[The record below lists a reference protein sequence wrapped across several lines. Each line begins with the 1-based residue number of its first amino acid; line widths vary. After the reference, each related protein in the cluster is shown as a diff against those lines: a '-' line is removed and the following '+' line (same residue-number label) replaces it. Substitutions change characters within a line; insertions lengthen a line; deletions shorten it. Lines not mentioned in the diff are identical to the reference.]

1 MIAISIAGMLGG
13 IFVLPGIAAAK
24 TGSSIWLAFLL
35 AAICI
40 LPAVLS
46 KSELATAMPKSGGT
60 YVYIERAFG
69 PLFGTISGLGL
80 WLSLLLKSAFC
91 LVGFGAYLLVLHE
104 PPFQEVCVSLGP
116 LIPIKAFCISYL
128 KLLSITFVF
137 LIMIL
142 NIFGVKKVGKVQL
155 FVVIVSLLGLISLLF
170 LGIPQVKKEY
180 INPFIKYGKEGL
192 IASIAF
198 VYVAYAGVTKV
209 AAIAGEVK
217 NPSRNL
223 PLAMIFSLFLI
234 TIVYTTIS
242 YVLVGNVELNILE
255 KDLRP
260 IYTLAKNLS
269 GEWISISIAIIGVL
283 TLISMA
289 NSGVLASSR
298 FPFAMANDKLLPSI
312 FTKVH
317 NKYLTPINTIF
328 FTCIVMALVILFLDI
343 ERIAKLASAFK
354 VAMFITVNLCV
365 IILRETS
372 VQWYNPSYKSPL
384 YPYIQLFGIISG
396 LILLFYLGLMP
407 ILVLFSIGILGWFLF
422 LLYGKKS
429 SRSGVLV
436 NYGHLPALSLLF
448 KKRSQTT
455 ELKPISTEANDID
468 SEYHS
473 DNSSVIVTLLGNE
486 YSPENLTEL
495 GMSLSIDK
503 KIKVVNIT
511 EAPDQ
516 TALDVFTTKTA
527 KIKSIERQINNVGKL
542 QNANLKFEPLITHNI
557 SHSIQT
563 MSTSKSLEWLVLE
576 WNGRAYNGLL
586 LNNPLGWILSNVN
599 SNFALFKDNGIRY
612 FSEIVLAI
620 RPNSKDLK
628 QLIKTTAQIANFY
641 KARFTLLHIVSENN
655 TESDLLKLKKSSEKH
670 ISEYSNFAKLRIE
683 CSNNPFECVEE
694 LSSEYDLLVL
704 GTPRKDT
711 WRSVLFG
718 TGKDLFATQANC
730 SVLRLTIKSTN

>member
-69 PLFGTISGLGL
+69 PLFGTISGIGL

-91 LVGFGAYLLVLHE
+91 LVGFGAYLLVLTNT
-104 PPFQEVCVSLGP
+104 S
-116 LIPIKAFCISYL
+116 IPIEY
-128 KLLSITFVF
+128 LSIIFLF

-155 FVVIVSLLGLISLLF
+155 FVVIISILGLVSLLF

-192 IASIAF
+192 ISSIAF

-217 NPSRNL
+217 NPNRNL
-223 PLAMIFSLFLI
+223 PLSMIFSLFLI
-234 TIVYTTIS
+234 TIIYTTIS
-242 YVLVGNVELNILE
+242 YTLVGNVSLEIL
-255 KDLRP
+255 KDDYKP
-260 IYTLAKNLS
+260 IHTLAKNLS
-269 GEWISISIAIIGVL
+269 GEWLSITIAIIGVL

-298 FPFAMANDKLLPSI
+298 FPFAMANDKLLPNL

-328 FTCIVMALVILFLDI
+328 FTCFIMTLVILFLDI
-343 ERIAKLASAFK
+343 EKIAKLASAFK
-354 VAMFITVNLCV
+354 VAMFIAVNLCV

-372 VQWYNPSYKSPL
+372 VQWYNPSYKSPF
-384 YPYIQLFGIISG
+384 YPYIQLFGIFSG
-396 LILLFYLGLMP
+396 LILLFYLGIMP
-407 ILVLFSIGILGWFLF
+407 ILVLFSIGILGGILYLF
-422 LLYGKKS
+422 YGKKS
-429 SRSGVLV
+429 SRSGVLA
-436 NYGHLPALSLLF
+436 NYGHFSALSLLF
-448 KKRSQTT
+448 KKKTKSI
-455 ELKPISTEANDID
+455 ELKTIKTEENVID

-495 GMSLSIDK
+495 GTSLSLDR

-516 TALDVFTTKTA
+516 TSLDAFKTKTA
-527 KIKSIERQINNVGKL
+527 KIKSIERQINNVGKI
-542 QNANLKFEPLITHNI
+542 QKANLNFEPLITHNI

-563 MSTSKSLEWLVLE
+563 MSNSSFLEWLVLE

-586 LNNPLGWILSNVN
+586 INNPLGWILSNVN

-628 QLIKTTAQIANFY
+628 HLIKTTAQIANFY
-641 KARFTLLHIVSENN
+641 NAKFTLLHIVSENYK
-655 TESDLLKLKKSSEKH
+655 ESDLLNLKNSSEKH
-670 ISEYSNFAKLRIE
+670 LSEYSDFAKVRIE

>member
-80 WLSLLLKSAFC
+80 WISLLLKSAFC
-91 LVGFGAYLLVLHE
+91 LVGFGAYLLV
-104 PPFQEVCVSLGP
+104 FTDTT
-116 LIPIKAFCISYL
+116 IPIKYL
-128 KLLSITFVF
+128 SVVFLF

-155 FVVIVSLLGLISLLF
+155 FVVIVSILGLVSLLF
-170 LGIPQVKKEY
+170 LGFPQIKQEY
-180 INPFIKYGKEGL
+180 INPFIVDGKEGL
-192 IASIAF
+192 IASVAF
-198 VYVAYAGVTKV
+198 VYIAYAGVTKV

-217 NPSRNL
+217 NPNRNL
-223 PLAMIFSLFLI
+223 PLSMIFSLVLI
-234 TIVYTTIS
+234 TIIYTAIS
-242 YVLVGNVELNILE
+242 YVLVGNVSLDILE
-255 KDLRP
+255 KDLTP
-260 IYTLAKNLS
+260 IYTLATNIS
-269 GEWISISIAIIGVL
+269 GEWFALIIAIVGVL

-298 FPFAMANDKLLPSI
+298 FPFAMANDKLLPNL

-317 NKYLTPINTIF
+317 NKYLTPINTIL
-328 FTCIVMALVILFLDI
+328 FTCATMALVILFLDI
-343 ERIAKLASAFK
+343 EKIAKLASAFK
-354 VAMFITVNLCV
+354 VTMFIAVNLCV

-384 YPYIQLFGIISG
+384 YPYVQLFGIISG
-396 LILLFYLGLMP
+396 LILLFYLGAMP
-407 ILVLFSIGILGWFLF
+407 IVVLISIAILGGLLYLF
-422 LLYGKKS
+422 YGKKT

-436 NYGHLPALSLLF
+436 NYGHIPALSIFF
-448 KKRSQTT
+448 KGKTKT
-455 ELKPISTEANDID
+455 NDVNIINTVSNEVE
-468 SEYHS
+468 SEYLTE
-473 DNSSVIVTLLGNE
+473 NSSVIVTLLGNE
-486 YSPENLTEL
+486 YSPENLAEI
-495 GMSLSIDK
+495 GISLSIDK
-503 KIKVVNIT
+503 KIKVINIT

-516 TALDVFTTKTA
+516 TSLDAFNTKTA
-527 KIKSIERQINNVGKL
+527 KIKSTERQINYVGKI
-542 QNANLKFEPLITHNI
+542 QNISINFDPLITHNI
-557 SHSIQT
+557 SESIQT
-563 MSTSKSLEWLVLE
+563 ISTSSSLKWLVLE

-612 FSEIVLAI
+612 FSEIILAI

-628 QLIKTTAQIANFY
+628 KLIKTTAQIASFY
-641 KARFTLLHIVSENN
+641 KANFTLLHIVSEN
-655 TESDLLKLKKSSEKH
+655 TSEDKFFKLKQSSEKH
-670 ISEYSNFAKLRIE
+670 INEYTNFAKVRIE
-683 CSNNPFECVEE
+683 RSDSPFECVEE
-694 LSSEYDLLVL
+694 ISSEYDLLVL

-711 WRSVLFG
+711 WKSVLFG